1 MKFIVIDKR
10 NGKDITKDYFWVI
23 TSDGRLG
30 YIDYGDFIGLTY
42 AEAHFIPYG
51 VEGVT
56 LLRDG
61 RWITY
66 PMEANN
72 GR

>member
-30 YIDYGDFIGLTY
+30 YIDYGDFIGLAY
-42 AEAHFIPYG
+42 AEAIMIPEAG
-51 VEGVT
+51 
-56 LLRDG
+56 DG
-61 RWITY
+61 S
-66 PMEANN
+66 
-72 GR
+72 